1 MIQGQKLTDLLG
13 NEICLFPMKTLNG
26 SQFMNDKFTHK
37 GAESLDNAGEDSGI
51 DNVYAPCT
59 VKCSSKDVVTID
71 GVNGVNFQTVKPVV
85 CADGKL
91 RHLTFR
97 FIHDND
103 TSDIVLNHVY
113 AQGERIA
120 NEGTKGFTTGNH
132 SHMGVGIGHI
142 EGAAIT
148 MNIYRVYEMINE
160 ISPVDVFFMNGTII
174 RNGGSYNWK
183 TWSEPQTTYQTHIQ
197 NIGDSP
203 VAKDWQISGTV
214 GESKRLEAI
223 IIHGH
228 CTYRTHCQNIGWS
241 PFVRDSWSGSKGR
254 GLRLEAIEILADEG
268 YTVEA
273 QAHIANISWQ
283 PIQTGKDV
291 TIGTTGKSL
300 AIEAVA
306 IKVSRVG

>member
-1 MIQGQKLTDLLG
+1 MISGQKLTDLLG

-26 SQFMNDKFTHK
+26 SQFMNSAFTHK

-59 VKCSSKDVVTID
+59 VKCSSKDTVTID

-103 TSDIVLNHVY
+103 TSDIVLGHTY
-113 AQGERIA
+113 LQGERIA
-120 NEGTKGFTTGNH
+120 NEGTKGYATGNH

-142 EGAAIT
+142 EGAAIVR
-148 MNIYRVYEMINE
+148 NIYGVYELINE

-174 RNGGSYNWK
+174 KNGGGYNWK
-183 TWSEPQTTYQTHIQ
+183 TWSEPTTYQTHIQ
-197 NIGDSP
+197 NIGDSV
-203 VAKDWQISGTV
+203 VAKDGEVSGTIGRALRV
-214 GESKRLEAI
+214 EAI

-228 CTYRTHCQNIGWS
+228 CTYRVHVQNIGWMG
-241 PFVRDSWSGSKGR
+241 FVRDAWTGTKNKA
-254 GLRLEAIEILADEG
+254 LRLEAIELIADER
-268 YTVEA
+268 YTIEA
-273 QAHIANISWQ
+273 QAHVADIGWMD
-283 PIQTGKDV
+283 IQRGSHV
-291 TIGTTGKSL
+291 IIGTTGQSK
-300 AIEAVA
+300 AIEAIK
-306 IKVSRVG
+306 IKVSKV